1 MQKIKF
7 VGFDMDYTL
16 AGALPL
22 FSAESY
28 PLTFAEYKTAEFEML
43 AYKHIIERLISIGY
57 PEEIRQFEY
66 TPHFPVR
73 CALKFSNKKCITPRS
88 EAYGSTWSA
97 AIC

>member
-16 AGALPL
+16 AGALICI
-22 FSAESY
+22 SAESY
-28 PLTFAEYKTAEFEML
+28 SFTEYKTPEFEIL

-57 PEEIRQFEY
+57 PEEIRKFEY

-73 CALKFSNKKCITPRS
+73 CVFKSSIKHIYYCVQRS
-88 EAYGSTWSA
+88 VV
-97 AIC
+97 